1 MQCLKMHGADSQDME
16 GTASVH
22 DPLALKLEFPG
33 EICIVIGKSELKYT
47 EQLKYFNETVHNY
60 GQIGSKLHNELNFI
74 LLKKFTMIYRLIS
87 VVSLKC

>member
-47 EQLKYFNETVHNY
+47 EQLRYFNEPVHNC

-74 LLKKFTMIYRLIS
+74 FLEKFTMIYRLIS